1 MSRLPRPLRRL
12 LCRLCYLLPALFG
25 ILLLIHA
32 AVPSFWYVYQQ
43 KAMDTHSLF
52 SLEGSVWA
60 WTQTPT
66 AQAESGLSV
75 LLLRAWCVLFW
86 VLPIVF
92 GILAALSAICSLLA
106 FSLPPVTTAS
116 NRIKRVLHLL
126 CPNRICFLLF
136 QFFPV
141 AAALLPQVL
150 LFCYVHLMGMEMR
163 LAGELFWDWS
173 LALCFALVSSLLFFL
188 TLPLQR
194 EERLDMFCIY
204 KSKNTLREEAE
215 E

>member
-1 MSRLPRPLRRL
+1 MSRLPRPFLRF

-25 ILLLIHA
+25 IVLLIHA
-32 AVPSFWYVYQQ
+32 AVPSFWFVCDH
-43 KAMDTHSLF
+43 AAGDTHSLF
-52 SLEGSVWA
+52 TLEGIVWE
-60 WTQTPT
+60 WTQTPA

-75 LLLRAWCVLFW
+75 LLLRIWCVLFW
-86 VLPIVF
+86 VLPILF

-141 AAALLPQVL
+141 VAALLPQVL
-150 LFCYVHLMGMEMR
+150 LFCYTSLMGMEMR
-163 LAGELFWDWS
+163 LAGEGCWDWI
-173 LALCFALVSSLLFFL
+173 LALCFALSSSLLFFL
-188 TLPLQR
+188 TLPMQR

-204 KSKNTLREEAE
+204 KSKNTLREDNE